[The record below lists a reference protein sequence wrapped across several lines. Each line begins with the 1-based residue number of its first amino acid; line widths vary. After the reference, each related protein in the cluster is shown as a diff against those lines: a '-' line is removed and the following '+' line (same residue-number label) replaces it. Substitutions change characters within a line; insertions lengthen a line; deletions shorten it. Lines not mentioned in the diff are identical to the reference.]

1 MCLWLIQENFSYL
14 CLAMD
19 PKWFFHLLDNHV
31 MLILFYFICSL
42 FYDGLKLSKIAY
54 IGQLIDTKFDS
65 YK

>member
-1 MCLWLIQENFSYL
+1 
-14 CLAMD
+14 MD